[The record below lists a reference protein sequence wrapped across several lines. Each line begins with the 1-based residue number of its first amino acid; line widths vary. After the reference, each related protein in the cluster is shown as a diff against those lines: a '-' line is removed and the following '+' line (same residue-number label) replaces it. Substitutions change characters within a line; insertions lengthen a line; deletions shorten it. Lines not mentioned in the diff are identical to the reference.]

1 MRNGGPRPNGLDAI
15 NKRIAA
21 LSVPAER
28 FNKSLGEVTGI
39 NRAAEGMQTPGD
51 RALGAARAVE
61 RLAGPM
67 VGIPLFLVFPCMLV
81 TEERLPG
88 VVGRAVWAVQAEAA

>member
-1 MRNGGPRPNGLDAI
+1 MAGKSAGFAIGIGIQDGASAGLDAI

-21 LSVPAER
+21 LSAPAER
-28 FNKSLGEVTGI
+28 FNKSLAKFGEVTGI
-39 NRAAEGMQTPGD
+39 NRAAEGMQTLGD

-67 VGIPLFLVFPCMLV
+67 VGITSP
-81 TEERLPG
+81 
-88 VVGRAVWAVQAEAA
+88 QASAAWRN